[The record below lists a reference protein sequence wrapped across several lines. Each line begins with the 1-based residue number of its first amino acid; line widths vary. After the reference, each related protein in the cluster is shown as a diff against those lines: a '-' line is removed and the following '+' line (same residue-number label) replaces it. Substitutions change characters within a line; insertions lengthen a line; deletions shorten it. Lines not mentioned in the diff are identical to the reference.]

1 MDQARSWISC
11 ASTVTSGRLTLPALG
26 MATWLKSGLLPGRIG
41 GSGTCSESGVVIRSG
56 GLISFM
62 ATHAY
67 PSFMSCPVHRL
78 DAAAYSLIGVPIHH
92 GRLKRIGRLYR

>member
-11 ASTVTSGRLTLPALG
+11 ASTATSGRRTLPALG
-26 MATWLKSGLLPGRIG
+26 MATRLKSGLLPGRTG
-41 GSGTCSESGVVIRSG
+41 GSGTCSESGVATRSC

-67 PSFMSCPVHRL
+67 PSFMSYPVHRL
-78 DAAAYSLIGVPIHH
+78 DAAAYSLIDVPTHH
-92 GRLKRIGRLYR
+92 GRLKRPDW